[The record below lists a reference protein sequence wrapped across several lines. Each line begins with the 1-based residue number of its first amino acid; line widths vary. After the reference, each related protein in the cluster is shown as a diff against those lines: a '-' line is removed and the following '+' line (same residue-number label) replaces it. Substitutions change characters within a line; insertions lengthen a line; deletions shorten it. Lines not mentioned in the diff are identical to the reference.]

1 MKKLLFVLMS
11 IFVILFICGCSNNT
25 RSNRNVEVPNV
36 IKNIK
41 SESIDV
47 DVYLDGTCSMG
58 GYVNFS
64 SRTVYEDAVKN
75 IERSISTNWKKENIQ
90 YIKFGDTI
98 KPLSRDQFLQF
109 SNSSF
114 YQETDTSLQAVVN
127 SMNPEKLN
135 ILITDLFQTNQDID
149 SLMLALKNNCFSDN
163 TKAMAL
169 IGVKS
174 QFNGKIYDIG
184 KSSYM
189 LSYKSGDE
197 KTSYRPFYVLA
208 IGKEADVREFTK
220 VYSKNLDSDLV
231 KVALFSKNLSDD
243 VVLVPGKA
251 MPNNNKEKI
260 SNMAQISTMLGS
272 NSDILQYRLNLDKEN
287 PGFNATLVAN
297 DVVGS
302 LPKEFSVFTC
312 NVERWEQNTEAK
324 KNNSFFDKVL
334 GKDESSGS
342 NTSAAKFTEFKS
354 NDFVAISSERIGSK
368 DGGAN
373 VDVLFKFNPSGIR
386 KTEGKYRLNI
396 ALLPSKEVYVNANSI
411 FGDWNLVDEDINS
424 QEKAQAVGA
433 KTLHINDFVKMV
445 GSLNYEMNQPGFYN
459 IYIYLEA
466 IK

>member
-1 MKKLLFVLMS
+1 MKRILFALMS
-11 IFVILFICGCSNNT
+11 IFFVFTITGCSNNSG
-25 RSNRNVEVPNV
+25 SNRSVEAPK
-36 IKNIK
+36 ISRNIK
-41 SESIDV
+41 SEAVDV
-47 DVYLDGTCSMG
+47 DIYLDGTYSMG
-58 GYVNFS
+58 GYVNFTS
-64 SRTVYEDAVKN
+64 STVYEDAVKN
-75 IERSISTNWKKENIQ
+75 IERTISTNWKKENIQ
-90 YIKFGDTI
+90 YIKFGDNI
-98 KPLSRDQFLQF
+98 QSLSREQFLQF
-109 SNSSF
+109 SNSGF
-114 YQETDTSLQAVVN
+114 YQETNTRLQEVVD
-127 SMNPEKLN
+127 SMQADKLN
-135 ILITDLFQTNQDID
+135 ILVTDLFQTNQDID
-149 SLMLALKNNCFSDN
+149 SLMLSLKNSCFSDSS
-163 TKAMAL
+163 KAMAL

-184 KSSYM
+184 KSSM
-189 LSYKSGDE
+189 SLSYTSTDDKA
-197 KTSYRPFYVLA
+197 SYRPFYVLV

-220 VYSKNLDSDLV
+220 AYSKNLDAELV
-231 KVALFSKNLSDD
+231 KVALFSKNLSSE
-243 VVLVPGKA
+243 VALVPGKA
-251 MPNNNKEKI
+251 IPNNNKEKI

-272 NSDILQYRLNLDKEN
+272 NSDILQYRLNLDKDN

-297 DVVGS
+297 NVVDN
-302 LPKEFSVFTC
+302 LPKEFSDFMC
-312 NVERWEQNTEAK
+312 HVEKWEQNTENK
-324 KNNSFFDKVL
+324 KKAGLLDKVL
-334 GKDESSGS
+334 GKEDKSQD
-342 NTSAAKFTEFKS
+342 TASAAKFTEFKS